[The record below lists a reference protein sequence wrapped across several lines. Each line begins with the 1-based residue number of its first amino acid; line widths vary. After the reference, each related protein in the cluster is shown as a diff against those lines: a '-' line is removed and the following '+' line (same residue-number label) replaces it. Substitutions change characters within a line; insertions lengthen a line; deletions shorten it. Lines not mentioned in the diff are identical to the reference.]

1 MMAYVLVQW
10 VSGKDAGTFGVLE
23 TGCMRWHEQLS
34 FDVDGLVATCSG
46 RQKRGA
52 VLWWLNGEPARS
64 RNTVGR
70 YSRPLQVIHLDICF
84 LCHYTIGVS
93 FIKGRLCRQG
103 TLVNGRVLRMPNAI
117 RPSQLE
123 FDRLKHSKPK
133 CTCTS
138 KDLDSRSP
146 FSTADSERSRP
157 SHWTLS
163 SQKFL
168 EKMSLTDC
176 TAFINIYL
184 Q

>member
-1 MMAYVLVQW
+1 MAWAALLRRGRAGYNLQRPTKAWCRVMVVEW
-10 VSGKDAGTFGVLE
+10 RAGKK
-23 TGCMRWHEQLS
+23 
-34 FDVDGLVATCSG
+34 
-46 RQKRGA
+46 QKH
-52 VLWWLNGEPARS
+52 
-64 RNTVGR
+64 GR

-103 TLVNGRVLRMPNAI
+103 TLVNGRVLHMPKAI

-146 FSTADSERSRP
+146 FSTADSERS
-157 SHWTLS
+157 SLWTLS

-168 EKMSLTDC
+168 EKMSPITDWLYC
-176 TAFINIYL
+176 FYKHLLAVNMIVVLLCCVGRDFPQFGCHVWPFEL
-184 Q
+184 E